1 MTRHDD
7 DPQTTPPPA
16 LDAAL
21 GPGPAPRPGPDPGHA
36 AVPRSRTGVAFH
48 LAVFASTVAFFV
60 VAGYRDPVELFRPV
74 YLLWVIPMAVVS
86 LFPITG
92 ESGTRVG
99 LDFPLS
105 MTVAALYAPASAAL
119 ITFVGSFDPREIRR
133 TVPVSRAL
141 FNRSQVALATAAAS
155 GVFHVWATADSSFV
169 WIGLAALPAV
179 PAAYVVNVALVT
191 TAMSLDFGVTIRQV
205 VSGLRV
211 EGTDRFLLGYLALGY
226 LGMLLAGAYARL
238 GNLTL
243 LALLGPLLL
252 ARQLYVRGRILA
264 NTTRDLSGS
273 LQRMRR
279 LHAISD
285 ALERVRNP
293 AELARTLA
301 NGLVEL
307 TGQHRF
313 VVFLG
318 EVGALAAVASAG
330 PVGGEGGGGPVAD
343 LARRCLGSDGPS
355 RRPDAPPWSSIAVP
369 LRSGGTVVGAVVG
382 LAAEGSAF
390 DRSDDDLI
398 EVLSSRTAVA
408 IGNAR
413 LLDEARAAA
422 DRYRALVEQLPAVT
436 YTEAADGAL
445 TYVSPQIETLTG
457 RGLEAFRSDRRTW
470 IEMVHPDDR
479 AAVTAAKERSRREGS
494 PFTSEYRLVAG
505 DGRTLW
511 AREGSVPIPA
521 TDSAPA
527 HREGV
532 LFDISDR
539 KAAEDRLEFLA
550 YHDPLT
556 ELPNRALFSALLEK
570 AIARA
575 RRVDA
580 AVAVLSVDL
589 DHLKLVNDALGH
601 DAGDQLLRETA
612 SRLRVSVRDAD
623 VVARVGGDE
632 FLVLLPDLPMDRPG
646 RALAI
651 AEGLARRI
659 QQDVHQPLVLGG
671 AEFDFSTSV
680 GISIYPLD
688 AEDAASLVR
697 NADAAMYQ
705 SKRLAPGRYAVFSS
719 LSSAAQESLRITTRL
734 RRAVREAR
742 WELHYQPI
750 VDLFL
755 RRWVSVEALV
765 RWRDVDRTL
774 RPPAEFIPLAEET
787 GVIDEITRWVV
798 GAMARDLASWRSTS
812 ATIDATFNLSPRE
825 LWQPTLVP
833 DLRAQ
838 LDANGVEPGWVTIE
852 ITESGIVMQPET
864 VLRTLHALHG
874 EGFRIAIDD
883 FGTGHSS
890 LARLTELPA
899 DVVKLDRSL
908 VRDLP
913 GSSAARSIAKATI
926 QMLNSLGLVPLAEG
940 IETEAQATYLAELGC
955 PLGQGFLFA
964 EPIPASEVASSLRL
978 GAAPES
984 RPLDPPA

>member
-1 MTRHDD
+1 MSEE
-7 DPQTTPPPA
+7 PQRPEGPETSPPPA
-16 LDAAL
+16 
-21 GPGPAPRPGPDPGHA
+21 PDPGRVA
-36 AVPRSRTGVAFH
+36 PPRSRAGVAFH
-48 LAVFASTVAFFV
+48 LAVFAVTIGFFV
-60 VAGYRDPVELFRPV
+60 AAAIADPGELFQPTD
-74 YLLWVIPMAVVS
+74 LLWVIPMAVVS

-92 ESGTRVG
+92 ESPTRVG

-105 MTVAALYAPASAAL
+105 MAVAALYAPAPAAL

-133 TVPVSRAL
+133 TVPLSRAL
-141 FNRSQVALATAAAS
+141 FNRSQVALATAAAAA
-155 GVFHVWATADSSFV
+155 VFHVWATADSPFAL
-169 WIGLAALPAV
+169 IALAALPAV
-179 PAAYVVNVALVT
+179 PSAYGVNVALVT
-191 TAMSLDFGVTIRQV
+191 TAMSLDFGVTVRQV
-205 VSGLRV
+205 LSGLRV
-211 EGTDRFLLGYLALGY
+211 EGSDRFLLGYLALGY
-226 LGMLLAGAYARL
+226 LGMLFAGAYARL

-264 NTTRDLSGS
+264 DTTKELSGS

-285 ALERVRNP
+285 ALERLRDQP
-293 AELARTLA
+293 ELARTLA

-307 TGQHRF
+307 TGEHRF

-318 EVGALAAVASAG
+318 EPRTLTAVASAG
-330 PVGGEGGGGPVAD
+330 PSIDAQDGPPVIE
-343 LARRCLGSDGPS
+343 LARRCLGSNGPVRS
-355 RRPDAPPWSSIAVP
+355 PDAPPWTAIAVP
-369 LRSGGTVVGAVVG
+369 LRSGGAQIGALVAR
-382 LAAEGSAF
+382 AADGRPF

-398 EVLSSRTAVA
+398 EVLCARTAVA

-413 LLDEARAAA
+413 LLDEAHAAA

-436 YTEAADGAL
+436 YTEASDGTL
-445 TYVSPQIETLTG
+445 TYVSPQVEALTG
-457 RGLEAFRSDRRTW
+457 HAPASFCRDPDAW
-470 IEMVHPDDR
+470 NEMIHPDDR
-479 AAVTAAKERSRREGS
+479 TAALAAKERSRREGS
-494 PFTSEYRLVAG
+494 AFTSEYRMVTR

-521 TDSAPA
+521 SETVPA

-556 ELPNRALFSALLEK
+556 ELPNRALFSALQEQ

-575 RRVDA
+575 RRA
-580 AVAVLSVDL
+580 AGAVAVLSVDL
-589 DHLKLVNDALGH
+589 DHMKLVNDALGH
-601 DAGDQLLRETA
+601 DAGDQVLRETA
-612 SRLRVSVRDAD
+612 NRMRLSVRDAD

-632 FLVLLPDLPMDRPG
+632 FLILLPDLPMDRPG

-734 RRAVREAR
+734 RKAVREAR

-755 RRWVSVEALV
+755 RQWVSVEALV

-774 RPPAEFIPLAEET
+774 RQPAEFIPLAEET

-798 GAMARDLASWRSTS
+798 GAMARDLATWRSAS
-812 ATIDATFNLSPRE
+812 IPIGATFNLSPRE
-825 LWQPTLVP
+825 LWQPTLVA

-838 LDANGVEPGWVTIE
+838 LDAQGVEPGWVTVE
-852 ITESGIVMQPET
+852 ITESGVVMQPEA
-864 VLRTLHALHG
+864 VLRTLHALHA

-899 DVVKLDRSL
+899 DIVKLDRSL

-913 GSSAARSIAKATI
+913 DSKAARSIAKATI
-926 QMLNSLGLVPLAEG
+926 QMLNSLDLVPLAEG
-940 IETEAQATYLAELGC
+940 IETEAQAIYLAELGC

-964 EPIPASEVASSLRL
+964 EPVPASAITSWLRRGEGAS
-978 GAAPES
+978 A